1 MNLRKFCR
9 HGKALLFT
17 ANEAC
22 GKGKLT
28 FVAFIKPVNFYKVQ
42 TWAGAIGAGLFFIPC
57 ITACKKTAVDPVSLV
72 NAGPH
77 HHYAAQDDI

>member
-22 GKGKLT
+22 GEGKLT

-42 TWAGAIGAGLFFIPC
+42 TWAGAM
-57 ITACKKTAVDPVSLV
+57 
-72 NAGPH
+72 
-77 HHYAAQDDI
+77 